1 MQVIRHGT
9 KWSDEFPKRKM
20 CNKCKC
26 VFLYDRK
33 DMETTYIETTFDKN
47 LHSPPIAQNYLYCPE
62 CDKKIILY
70 KEEK

>member
-9 KWSDEFPKRKM
+9 KWSDEFPKRQV

-33 DMETTYIETTFDKN
+33 DMETAFYEN
-47 LHSPPIAQNYLYCPE
+47 LHSPPPTIAQNYLYCPE

-70 KEEK
+70 